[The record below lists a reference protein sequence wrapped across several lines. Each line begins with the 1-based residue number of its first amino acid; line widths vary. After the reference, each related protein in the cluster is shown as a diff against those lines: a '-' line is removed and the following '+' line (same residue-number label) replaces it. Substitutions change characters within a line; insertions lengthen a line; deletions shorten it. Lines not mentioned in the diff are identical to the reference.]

1 MTLQIPNHHLPKFN
15 KFFLD
20 LDKDLQNLGI
30 QSYGISI
37 TTLEDVFLKVGHLQ
51 DPINADQEK
60 VKEIELKRSKTFGSV
75 ANILTR
81 QNSHSR
87 LFPIYDLPRDSI
99 E

>member
-20 LDKDLQNLGI
+20 LDKDLETLGI

-51 DPINADQEK
+51 DPLNADQDK
-60 VKEIELKRSKTFGSV
+60 VKEMELKRSRTFGSV
-75 ANILTR
+75 ANFA
-81 QNSHSR
+81 SK
-87 LFPIYDLPRDSI
+87 
-99 E
+99 

>member
-20 LDKDLQNLGI
+20 LDKDLETLGI

-51 DPINADQEK
+51 DPLNADQDK
-60 VKEIELKRSKTFGSV
+60 VKEMELKRSRTFGSV
-75 ANILTR
+75 ANFASKQDSKHFNIAGKPSE
-81 QNSHSR
+81 NS
-87 LFPIYDLPRDSI
+87 L